1 MRLGY
6 EYQSLK
12 DADIHPET
20 RIFLNRFVP
29 AIQRINRDKNLT
41 VEQIL
46 ATIEEIHGIIKN
58 NDMGKE
64 FLGRLLDQ
72 TADIKLIDFDHP
84 KDNDFA
90 VVDELTFGPEA
101 KGSFRPDINILVN
114 GIPLG
119 FLEVKKPNN
128 EGGIQ
133 KEFHRMLDERL
144 QVPEFKKYFNML
156 QFVTFSN
163 NMEYE
168 TDNDAAPAEEVRA
181 GSFYSTPNGNRT
193 FFSFFRE
200 ENPKTSGFKEIYMD
214 EVRYILKDNGYS
226 PSYADTEEFRTN
238 LQPST
243 PCNRFVTSFFDI
255 SRMMYLLQYGFFYV
269 DTIDEK
275 TGQPVTQKHI
285 MRYPQFFASQAILK
299 RIDGGG
305 KSGIIFHTQGSGKTE
320 LSAFSTRIIRD
331 YYSERGI
338 TAKFYY
344 VVDRLDLLIQ
354 VRDEMRNR
362 GLNAIEVNSRSDFE
376 KELKRPLPK
385 RGDLRSNGEI
395 VVVNIQK
402 FTDALPQVS
411 NVYDAKIQRIFF
423 VDEAHRSYKQ
433 TGQFFKNLMLVDDNA
448 IYIAMTGTPLLSKKE
463 RSNLKFGDYI
473 HKYFYD
479 KSISDGYT
487 LRIKKEEIDTTV
499 RADIH
504 RNLQFEKSQID
515 AKKDTMRTDRTYISS
530 LGKFIETDFLNF
542 RLVNADSTIGGMIVC
557 SSNPQARKVKE
568 WFDKNVSTLETG
580 LVISDEDA
588 PRSDINKET
597 QKAFRKTLKPD
608 ILIVHQMLTTGYDV
622 PRLKKMYLLRNAK
635 EHTLLQTISRVNRPY
650 KNPKTGKVYQ
660 YGYIVDFVD
669 IEKEYD
675 RTIEMYLKEMED
687 DFNDDSDEHF
697 SLAGLV
703 IGPEDIDKKY
713 HAYQAHMN
721 TFAYQTANP
730 PFKLDFSSTRDAIE
744 QKWSETDR
752 FFAGV
757 PKIPASKKESM
768 AIYLLFI
775 QHIMYCMKD
784 NGKAAIVVP
793 TGFLTA
799 KSKIEYAI
807 RQRMVDEGMLKG
819 VISMPSNIFANTG
832 TNVSILFLDK
842 ANTDGKV
849 LLLDAS
855 KLGTKVKDGKNQ
867 KTVLSDDEVA
877 RIINTFVGHQVED
890 DFSVSVSTEDIKNK
904 GYSFSA
910 GQYFEVKIEHID
922 ITAEEF
928 QSKMGDYKARLSEQ
942 FAKGRSL
949 EESIMN
955 DIGGLRYDS

>member
-1 MRLGY
+1 MRVPWNEDMRVKFPATVQFMRLGY

-362 GLNAIEVNSRSDFE
+362 GLNAIEVNNLSE
-376 KELKRPLPK
+376 VNGKLLKILE
-385 RGDLRSNGEI
+385 DLRCINEENERLAARYGGNYAFVKTYSD
-395 VVVNIQK
+395 VVEMHPEFDK
-402 FTDALPQVS
+402 EDLAKLTDVAYAAVKDIEGS
-411 NVYDAKIQRIFF
+411 NVLILHGRESFVNTVKKNTTTQLLKSGLYKKLNLKDWYADFLGETYSNMRIF
-423 VDEAHRSYKQ
+423 
-433 TGQFFKNLMLVDDNA
+433 
-448 IYIAMTGTPLLSKKE
+448 
-463 RSNLKFGDYI
+463 
-473 HKYFYD
+473 
-479 KSISDGYT
+479 
-487 LRIKKEEIDTTV
+487 
-499 RADIH
+499 
-504 RNLQFEKSQID
+504 
-515 AKKDTMRTDRTYISS
+515 
-530 LGKFIETDFLNF
+530 
-542 RLVNADSTIGGMIVC
+542 
-557 SSNPQARKVKE
+557 
-568 WFDKNVSTLETG
+568 
-580 LVISDEDA
+580 
-588 PRSDINKET
+588 
-597 QKAFRKTLKPD
+597 
-608 ILIVHQMLTTGYDV
+608 
-622 PRLKKMYLLRNAK
+622 
-635 EHTLLQTISRVNRPY
+635 
-650 KNPKTGKVYQ
+650 
-660 YGYIVDFVD
+660 
-669 IEKEYD
+669 
-675 RTIEMYLKEMED
+675 
-687 DFNDDSDEHF
+687 
-697 SLAGLV
+697 
-703 IGPEDIDKKY
+703 
-713 HAYQAHMN
+713 
-721 TFAYQTANP
+721 
-730 PFKLDFSSTRDAIE
+730 
-744 QKWSETDR
+744 
-752 FFAGV
+752 
-757 PKIPASKKESM
+757 
-768 AIYLLFI
+768 
-775 QHIMYCMKD
+775 
-784 NGKAAIVVP
+784 
-793 TGFLTA
+793 
-799 KSKIEYAI
+799 
-807 RQRMVDEGMLKG
+807 
-819 VISMPSNIFANTG
+819 
-832 TNVSILFLDK
+832 
-842 ANTDGKV
+842 
-849 LLLDAS
+849 
-855 KLGTKVKDGKNQ
+855 
-867 KTVLSDDEVA
+867 
-877 RIINTFVGHQVED
+877 
-890 DFSVSVSTEDIKNK
+890 
-904 GYSFSA
+904 
-910 GQYFEVKIEHID
+910 
-922 ITAEEF
+922 
-928 QSKMGDYKARLSEQ
+928 
-942 FAKGRSL
+942 
-949 EESIMN
+949 
-955 DIGGLRYDS
+955 

>member
-1 MRLGY
+1 MRVKFPATAQFMRLGY

-84 KDNDFA
+84 EDNDFA

-101 KGSFRPDINILVN
+101 KGSFRPDVTVLVN

-226 PSYADTEEFRTN
+226 PSYADTEEFQTN

-255 SRMMYLLQYGFFYV
+255 PRMMYLLQYGFFYV

-433 TGQFFKNLMLVDDNA
+433 TGQFFKNLMLVEDNA

-473 HKYFYD
+473 H
-479 KSISDGYT
+479 I
-487 LRIKKEEIDTTV
+487 I
-499 RADIH
+499 
-504 RNLQFEKSQID
+504 
-515 AKKDTMRTDRTYISS
+515 
-530 LGKFIETDFLNF
+530 
-542 RLVNADSTIGGMIVC
+542 
-557 SSNPQARKVKE
+557 
-568 WFDKNVSTLETG
+568 
-580 LVISDEDA
+580 
-588 PRSDINKET
+588 
-597 QKAFRKTLKPD
+597 
-608 ILIVHQMLTTGYDV
+608 
-622 PRLKKMYLLRNAK
+622 
-635 EHTLLQTISRVNRPY
+635 
-650 KNPKTGKVYQ
+650 
-660 YGYIVDFVD
+660 
-669 IEKEYD
+669 
-675 RTIEMYLKEMED
+675 
-687 DFNDDSDEHF
+687 
-697 SLAGLV
+697 
-703 IGPEDIDKKY
+703 
-713 HAYQAHMN
+713 
-721 TFAYQTANP
+721 
-730 PFKLDFSSTRDAIE
+730 
-744 QKWSETDR
+744 
-752 FFAGV
+752 
-757 PKIPASKKESM
+757 
-768 AIYLLFI
+768 
-775 QHIMYCMKD
+775 
-784 NGKAAIVVP
+784 
-793 TGFLTA
+793 
-799 KSKIEYAI
+799 
-807 RQRMVDEGMLKG
+807 KG

-832 TNVSILFLDK
+832 TNVSILFLDN
-842 ANTDGKV
+842 ANAQEEAFLV
-849 LLLDAS
+849 DAS
-855 KLGTKVKDGKNQ
+855 SLGKKVKDGKNQ
-867 KTVLSDDEVA
+867 RTVLSDEEVNC
-877 RIINTFVGHQVED
+877 IIDVFTNRKVED
-890 DFSVSVSTEDIKNK
+890 DFSVSVPYDEMTEKN
-904 GYSFSA
+904 YSFSA

-922 ITAEEF
+922 ITPEEF
-928 QSKMGDYKARLSEQ
+928 QSKMDDYKARLSER
-942 FAKGRSL
+942 FVEGHEL
-949 EESIMN
+949 EKNI
-955 DIGGLRYDS
+955 LRQLNEVFYEG